1 MQTARGCSATG
12 GFTLAPLAVG
22 ASAMSPLHVHGQR
35 RLFVIAAAHAA
46 IGKHAMR
53 GDPFERLLVDFLG
66 VRLEDQPFAW
76 SPAPRIHQGMEAIGE
91 LVLIIVSVELR
102 TQIDVALRTAQRAE
116 KLSQILRIGIAMN

>member
-12 GFTLAPLAVG
+12 GFTSRRLPSAQR
-22 ASAMSPLHVHGQR
+22 AMSPLRIQGQR

-76 SPAPRIHQGMEAIGE
+76 SPALRIHQGMEAIGE
-91 LVLIIVSVELR
+91 LVLIIVSIKLR

-116 KLSQILRIGIAMN
+116 KLSQILR